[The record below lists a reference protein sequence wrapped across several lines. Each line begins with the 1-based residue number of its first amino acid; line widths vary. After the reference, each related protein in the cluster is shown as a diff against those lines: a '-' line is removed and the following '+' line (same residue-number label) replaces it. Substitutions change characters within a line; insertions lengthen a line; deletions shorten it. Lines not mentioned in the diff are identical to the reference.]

1 MVSTLNNDGSLYII
15 ERMTKVARAA
25 SEIRREHMQRER
37 DQIMAN
43 IRDILDKEY
52 DSENEAEKLM
62 HSINTALALRWEF
75 DISCTHDNYYF
86 GHLLQAFPVSEA
98 EYLQAV
104 HKLVHGTAI
113 NNDLNN
119 LKEYELIRRRCN
131 DFGGLRDRRRALGT
145 ADAVVPLLAFAR
157 TGCNG
162 ACPSQHR
169 CGDTLSEKLR
179 PKTNRCL
186 SPTI

>member
-1 MVSTLNNDGSLYII
+1 MFSGYDVAMSSPETALEMDADYYRLLRRTFVSNSSVRELFLRPELAWDVVSTLNNDGSLYII

-86 GHLLQAFPVSEA
+86 GHLLQAF
-98 EYLQAV
+98 
-104 HKLVHGTAI
+104 
-113 NNDLNN
+113 
-119 LKEYELIRRRCN
+119 R
-131 DFGGLRDRRRALGT
+131 
-145 ADAVVPLLAFAR
+145 
-157 TGCNG
+157 
-162 ACPSQHR
+162 
-169 CGDTLSEKLR
+169 
-179 PKTNRCL
+179 
-186 SPTI
+186 